1 MQVSLFVIF
10 LTLTLNLNVM
20 HKIFHKSIIFI
31 ILSIQGNISFT
42 DANGSIYARYW

>member
-1 MQVSLFVIF
+1 MNVKVSLFVIF
-10 LTLTLNLNVM
+10 LTLNLNVM

>member
-10 LTLTLNLNVM
+10 LTLNLNIM